1 MINISDIQRRL
12 LDNPEPQAVK
22 DIRSLITGTFKD
34 LEFHEGPHKY
44 YLNKPDG
51 SKIELPSVSGVIKQF
66 EPEQDWD
73 AIRKKKAAKEGIDPE
88 VLKRQWRETNLLSTS
103 NGTKTHFFLENLM
116 NLWIYGESGLDQE
129 VSHYQY
135 EDGFLIPYGAKEK
148 AGMKFYEE
156 MVLAKSDVFP
166 IMPEAKIYTGLNPQ
180 YTFKQDYCG
189 TFDLLMGKYDRSSGQ
204 VTPFLMDWKGLPL
217 DTPILT
223 TTGFKDM
230 GSLRVGDQ
238 VFDKRGLPTKVIHI
252 SEIHHNPCY
261 EIKFDDGKS
270 IVADQD
276 HRWVIS
282 FLTLRPG
289 QKSILE
295 DEVMTTLELKEYID
309 NYRLDHRLYRG
320 TPRIKIASC
329 VHFDGDVIGTP
340 YLRGTK
346 LEVTLDDVLM
356 PRSSRQ
362 DLLRGVADHHG
373 TLDTKTGRVILK
385 IPEAHLRE
393 IETLVESLN
402 LLPEKTPEGYISFKS
417 WFYPFSAPAEL
428 GAFKEFRGSS
438 FRTITEVTEVP
449 MVPTKCIQVE
459 SVTKTYL
466 AGYDLIVTHNTNKTL
481 INDFARKNHR
491 MMLPPFQDL
500 PDEPLSHYTLQLSC
514 YQMGIQ
520 QLGLPVSHRIIIWL
534 KDDGTYELINV
545 PDVTDRLRM
554 IL

>member
-12 LDNPEPQAVK
+12 LENPEPQAIK
-22 DIRSLITGTFKD
+22 DIRSLITGAFKD

-116 NLWIYGESGLDQE
+116 NLWIYGESGLDPE

-135 EDGFLIPYGAKEK
+135 EEGFLIPYGAKER

-156 MVLAKSDVFP
+156 MVLAKPDVFP

-180 YTFKQDYCG
+180 YSFKQEYCG
-189 TFDLLMGKYDRSSGQ
+189 TFDLLMGKYDRTTGQ

-223 TTGFKDM
+223 TKGFKNM
-230 GSLRVGDQ
+230 GDLKVGDMI
-238 VFDKRGLPTKVIHI
+238 FDKKGLPTKIIHI
-252 SEIHHNPCY
+252 SDIHHNPCY

-282 FLTLRPG
+282 FLTFKPG
-289 QKSILE
+289 QKSVLE
-295 DEVMTTLELKEYID
+295 DEVMTTLELKEYIE
-309 NYRLDHRLYRG
+309 NYRIDRRLYRG
-320 TPRIKIASC
+320 TPRIKVTNCI
-329 VHFDGDVIGTP
+329 HTDGKVSGTP

-346 LEVTLDDVLM
+346 LEVTFEDSLM
-356 PRSSRQ
+356 PRPSRQ
-362 DLLRGVADHHG
+362 DLLRGISDLYGVFDS
-373 TLDTKTGRVILK
+373 KTNRVVLR
-385 IPEAHLRE
+385 IPEEHLRE
-393 IETLVESLN
+393 VETLIESLGI
-402 LLPEKTPEGYISFKS
+402 LPEKTKEGYLCFKS
-417 WFYPFSAPAEL
+417 WYYPFSAPPET
-428 GAFKEFRGSS
+428 GAFKEFRGND
-438 FRTITEVTEVP
+438 FRTITDVLDVP
-449 MVPTKCIQVE
+449 TVPTKCIQVE
-459 SVTKTYL
+459 SSTKTYL

-481 INDFARKNHR
+481 VNDFARKNHR

-534 KDDGTYELINV
+534 KDDGNYELINV
-545 PDVTDRLRM
+545 PDVTDRLRL